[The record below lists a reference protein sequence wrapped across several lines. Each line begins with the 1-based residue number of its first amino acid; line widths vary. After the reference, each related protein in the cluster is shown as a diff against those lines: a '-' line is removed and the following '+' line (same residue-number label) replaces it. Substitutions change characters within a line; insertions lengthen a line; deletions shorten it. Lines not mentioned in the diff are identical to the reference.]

1 MKKNFDKC
9 LEMLLHHEGGFTA
22 DKRDKGNAGDGH
34 GNQGSTMLGVTSK
47 VWADWTGK
55 PAPIEVMR
63 ALKAEDVAPLYKKKY
78 WERLKCPDVRINSGL
93 AWVLLDFGVNSGTG
107 RAARCLQKIVG
118 AVQDGAIGN
127 KTLDLVEK
135 QDPKYLIEQMYKVR
149 QEFYESLRD
158 FEHFGR
164 GWTRRN
170 DETKRQ
176 ALDLVQ

>member
-55 PAPIEVMR
+55 PAPMDVMR

-78 WERLKCPDVRINSGL
+78 WDRLQCDNLQNGVDWC
-93 AWVLLDFGVNSGTG
+93 AFDWGVNSGTG
-107 RAARCLQKIVG
+107 RAGKALQKIVG
-118 AVQDGAIGN
+118 ATQDGVIGV
-127 KTLDLVEK
+127 KSIRLIEK

-149 QEFYESLRD
+149 QEFYEGLSD

-176 ALDLVQ
+176 ALDLIQ